1 MIKKLLNP
9 KKTELDLIAAVLAVG
24 FMLVVYIASLITNRK

>member
-24 FMLVVYIASLITNRK
+24 FMLVVYIASLITARK